1 MARLFVTDINLN
13 KNELQNARIQNL
25 STAPSAPVT
34 GQVYYNTTDNILYF
48 WNGTEFIPT
57 SGSLEVI
64 QDAINSTIVA
74 GVGLDKTYDDGGN
87 TYTLDIDS
95 TVATLTGTQTL
106 TNKTLTS
113 PVISTIVN
121 TGTVTIPSSTDTLV
135 GRATTDT
142 LTNKSISL
150 ANNTVTST
158 LAQLNTAVT
167 DADIA
172 SLAGSET
179 LTNKTLT
186 SPVLGGTTTTASGN
200 LVVKPATNILEVQGD
215 GSAVV
220 GQLQLNCH
228 VNSHGQKIASQP
240 HSQNATNTLKLP
252 GGTAIGN
259 ADAVLVSDTGIQ
271 TLTNKTL
278 TSPVVTGLD
287 ATTTDKGLASFATA
301 DFTVASGAVTI
312 KNVNLGTQTTGD
324 YVANIQGTANEVTVS
339 PTSGEGTSVTI
350 GLPDDVTITNSLTVG
365 GNLTVNGTVTSV
377 NTETTTLNDNIIVL
391 NNNETGAPSQN
402 AGLEVERGTSANVSI
417 LWNESSDQWTAS
429 NNGTDYHAIT
439 RKFSSTIGN
448 GSLTQ
453 IPVTHN
459 LDTRTV
465 TVEVYDSATYN
476 TVECDVVRTSTTVVT
491 LGFTVA
497 PAAGAYTVVIVG

>member
-34 GQVYYNTTDNILYF
+34 GQIYYNTTDNILYF

-64 QDAINSTIVA
+64 QDAINNTIIA

-167 DADIA
+167 DADVA
-172 SLAGSET
+172 SLAGS
-179 LTNKTLT
+179 
-186 SPVLGGTTTTASGN
+186 
-200 LVVKPATNILEVQGD
+200 
-215 GSAVV
+215 
-220 GQLQLNCH
+220 
-228 VNSHGQKIASQP
+228 
-240 HSQNATNTLKLP
+240 
-252 GGTAIGN
+252 
-259 ADAVLVSDTGIQ
+259 
-271 TLTNKTL
+271 
-278 TSPVVTGLD
+278 
-287 ATTTDKGLASFATA
+287 
-301 DFTVASGAVTI
+301 
-312 KNVNLGTQTTGD
+312 
-324 YVANIQGTANEVTVS
+324 
-339 PTSGEGTSVTI
+339 
-350 GLPDDVTITNSLTVG
+350 
-365 GNLTVNGTVTSV
+365 
-377 NTETTTLNDNIIVL
+377 
-391 NNNETGAPSQN
+391 
-402 AGLEVERGTSANVSI
+402 
-417 LWNESSDQWTAS
+417 
-429 NNGTDYHAIT
+429 
-439 RKFSSTIGN
+439 
-448 GSLTQ
+448 
-453 IPVTHN
+453 
-459 LDTRTV
+459 
-465 TVEVYDSATYN
+465 
-476 TVECDVVRTSTTVVT
+476 
-491 LGFTVA
+491 
-497 PAAGAYTVVIVG
+497 